1 MLQSNEG
8 HFLSATGMMCGNQI
22 RLVEAVGS
30 VDLTCE
36 GARVTETFHPS
47 SPPCCQLALLCSLSV
62 WYENATSMEQRLLNL
77 RSWYKC
83 EIHVQRGWQ
92 SCYTCWPRVISSRP
106 CRHSGYSVTNI
117 FDAASSRIIFL
128 LEMRTKH
135 NGLSVWFPIRA
146 RYRWYLR
153 AQPHYFRASLVGF
166 LVGWLGGCPSARYC
180 IRLSRITPMH
190 AVVSAP
196 PASKL
201 TINTKAGPADGSRSH
216 ILQSWHVIA
225 GVELQDG

>member
-8 HFLSATGMMCGNQI
+8 HFTSTSGMVCGNQI
-22 RLVEAVGS
+22 GAVGS

-36 GARVTETFHPS
+36 GARVTETFHAS
-47 SPPCCQLALLCSLSV
+47 SPPYCQLALLCSLSV
-62 WYENATSMEQRLLNL
+62 WPDNATSMEQRLLNL

-135 NGLSVWFPIRA
+135 NELSVWFSTRA
-146 RYRWYLR
+146 RCRWYLR
-153 AQPHYFRASLVGF
+153 AQPHYFRASWVVF
-166 LVGWLGGCPSARYC
+166 WVAWLGGCPSARYS
-180 IRLSRITPMH
+180 LSRITPMH

-201 TINTKAGPADGSRSH
+201 SINTKAGPGHGIKS
-216 ILQSWHVIA
+216 
-225 GVELQDG
+225 